1 MTNHRTYHQF
11 SDNELLGIVD
21 SNNVMEVVA
30 ILFERY
36 KEQIFG
42 VSLKYLQSIPS
53 AEDASME
60 IYQLVLKKIL
70 KSDIKNLK
78 AWLYTVSKNYCLDL
92 LRKNKRTVE
101 KKDAYELMQNDQ
113 VYHPYNEEEDKN
125 EQMLIKLSECMEGL
139 SSSQKKMIKLFYLD
153 KRSYKE
159 ITELEDL
166 SWNKVRTLI
175 QNGRRNLKICLEK

>member
-1 MTNHRTYHQF
+1 M
-11 SDNELLGIVD
+11 LVD
-21 SNNVMEVVA
+21 
-30 ILFERY
+30 
-36 KEQIFG
+36 
-42 VSLKYLQSIPS
+42 
-53 AEDASME
+53 
-60 IYQLVLKKIL
+60 
-70 KSDIKNLK
+70 LK

-113 VYHPYNEEEDKN
+113 VYHPYNEKEDKN